1 MTWLRIVYV
10 TMVNLLYGRPLSSEG
25 WSEPNFENLDH
36 TLKPMLLPNSVHNS
50 RVFGWLFYFFVCYQ
64 ELPIVVHLEMHCKG
78 SIGMFV
84 VFRLAMRLVYMLL
97 CSVCDIVD
105 FQTTGVACECG

>member
-1 MTWLRIVYV
+1 MAKNCLCYYGESIVWQATVY
-10 TMVNLLYGRPLSSEG
+10 EG

-36 TLKPMLLPNSVHNS
+36 TLKPMLLPNSVHNP
-50 RVFGWLFYFFVCYQ
+50 RVFGWLFFYFWLLSRAPNCGTFGGALQ
-64 ELPIVVHLEMHCKG
+64 R